1 MELTTDLLVVM
12 GDTHGEWGPALDAI
26 QRNHIRDAIILHA
39 GDVGIGFLPKDV
51 QEEILESLNAELA
64 ERNVRMYCIRGNHD
78 DPQYFTGA
86 YAYSNITL
94 MPDYT
99 RMRINGE
106 EFLFVGGA
114 ISIDRI
120 KRTTYKS
127 WWPDEVLVYDA
138 ERVTPCDVLVTHTA
152 PNWVGPN
159 DKNGI
164 AYYTE
169 QDDTLWA
176 ECVSERILMNELIEA
191 CGAKRHYC
199 GHFHLSATAE
209 NNGCRSTILNI
220 NELLEHR

>member
-1 MELTTDLLVVM
+1 MELTTNLLVVM
-12 GDTHGEWGPALDAI
+12 GDTHGDWGSALDAI
-26 QRNHIRDAIILHA
+26 QRNSISDAIILHV

-86 YAYSNITL
+86 YAYSHVSL

-114 ISIDRI
+114 ISIDRT
-120 KRTTYKS
+120 KRTPFKS
-127 WWPDEVLVYDA
+127 WWPDEGLVYSA
-138 ERVTPCDVLVTHTA
+138 ERAAPCDVLVTHTA

-159 DKNGI
+159 DKTCI

-169 QDDTLWA
+169 QDTSLWS
-176 ECVSERILMNELIEA
+176 ECVDERILMNKLIEA
-191 CGAKRHYC
+191 CCAKRHYC
-199 GHFHLSATAE
+199 GHFHMSATAE

>member
-12 GDTHGEWGPALDAI
+12 GDTHGDWGPALNAI
-26 QRNHIRDAIILHA
+26 ERNRIHDAIILHA
-39 GDVGIGFLPKDV
+39 GDVGIGFFPKDV

-78 DPQYFTGA
+78 DPQYFTGD
-86 YAYSNITL
+86 YAYSNVTL

-99 RMRINGE
+99 HMRINGE

-114 ISIDRI
+114 ISIDRT
-120 KRTTYKS
+120 KRTPFKS

-159 DKNGI
+159 DKTCI

-169 QDDTLWA
+169 LDTSLWS
-176 ECVSERILMNELIEA
+176 ECVDERILMNKLIEA

-199 GHFHLSATAE
+199 GHFHMSATAE